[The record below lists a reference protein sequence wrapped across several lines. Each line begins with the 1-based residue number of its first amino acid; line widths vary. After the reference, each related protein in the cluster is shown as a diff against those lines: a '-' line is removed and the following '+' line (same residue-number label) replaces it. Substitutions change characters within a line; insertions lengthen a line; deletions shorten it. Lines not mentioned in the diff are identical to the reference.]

1 MEHDEQGAL
10 LEALGRP
17 QLQPRT
23 AEERLQAEEDREA
36 IRDLIMRYGYL
47 EDARRWDDML
57 ALYTDDIERVLA
69 GTLVETVRG
78 KAALR
83 ERLVA
88 PVMEARSGR
97 AAAAQADL
105 DRLGL
110 RHLMTSD
117 VVLLAEDG
125 TSAVAVVQYVLV
137 ATRTDESGFRRGAH
151 EGSYVFDFRKESG
164 VWRFARQ
171 LIVTH
176 NAHNPMFR
184 APAQDEATTS
194 A

>member
-1 MEHDEQGAL
+1 MSDHDERAVL

-17 QLQPRT
+17 ERDPRT
-23 AEERLQAEEDREA
+23 PEERLRAEEDREA

-57 ALYTDDIERVLA
+57 ELYTDDIERVLA

-83 ERLVA
+83 DRLVA
-88 PVMEARSGR
+88 PAMKARSGR
-97 AAAAQADL
+97 AAAAQEDL

-117 VVLLAEDG
+117 VVLLADDG
-125 TSAVAVVQYVLV
+125 EHATAVVQYVLV

-151 EGSYVFDFRKESG
+151 EGSYVFDFRREDG
-164 VWRFARQ
+164 VWRFCRQ

-184 APAQDEATTS
+184 AQGS
-194 A
+194 